1 MSDLK
6 KYEYA
11 TITIHLTNVVD
22 DAHKVYEQTFPL
34 FAVSQYEAHWLK
46 KVIAIIN
53 GLEVKNV

>member
-11 TITIHLTNVVD
+11 TITIHLTDVVED
-22 DAHKVYEQTFPL
+22 SHKVYEQTFPL
-34 FAVSQYEAHWLK
+34 FAVSQYETQWLK

-53 GLEVKNV
+53 GLELKNV